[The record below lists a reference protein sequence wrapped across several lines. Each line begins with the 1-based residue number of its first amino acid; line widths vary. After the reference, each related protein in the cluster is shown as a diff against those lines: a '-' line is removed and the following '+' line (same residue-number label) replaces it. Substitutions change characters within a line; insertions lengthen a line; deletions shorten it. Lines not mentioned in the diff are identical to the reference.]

1 MLVFKKT
8 WKILKKSIILVYSS
22 LKYVVIIFKREVE
35 KEKDE
40 TILWIRVTLNTVSQ
54 SQVMVF

>member
-1 MLVFKKT
+1 MLLFKKT
-8 WKILKKSIILVYSS
+8 WKILKKSIILAYSS
-22 LKYVVIIFKREVE
+22 LKYVVIIFKGEVE

-40 TILWIRVTLNTVSQ
+40 TILWIRVTLNIVSQ

>member
-22 LKYVVIIFKREVE
+22 LKYVVIIFKGEVE

-40 TILWIRVTLNTVSQ
+40 TILWIRVTLNIVSQ
-54 SQVMVF
+54 SLVMVF

>member
-22 LKYVVIIFKREVE
+22 LKYVVIIFKGEVE
-35 KEKDE
+35 KGKDE
-40 TILWIRVTLNTVSQ
+40 TILWIHVTLNIVSQ
-54 SQVMVF
+54 SLVMVF